1 MSAYVADALV
11 VFGLATMTLAVVG
24 LFRMPTTR
32 LRLHAASKASA
43 VGLLPIAIAAAIGGG
58 GVRALLVWL
67 FVIVTAPVTAHV
79 LAQVAEET
87 DEGEEDG

>member
-1 MSAYVADALV
+1 VSAYVADALV
-11 VFGLATMTLAVVG
+11 VFGLIVMTLAIAG

-43 VGLLPIAIAAAIGGG
+43 VGVLPLAAAAAIGGA

-67 FVIVTAPVTAHV
+67 LVIVTTPVSAHV
-79 LAQVAEET
+79 LALVAEET
-87 DEGEEDG
+87 DEGEEQ

>member
-1 MSAYVADALV
+1 MTAYVADALV
-11 VFGLATMTLAVVG
+11 VFGLVVVTLAVAG

-43 VGLLPIAIAAAIGGG
+43 VGLLPIAIAGAMGGG

-67 FVIVTAPVTAHV
+67 LVIVTAPVTAHV
-79 LAQVAEET
+79 LALVAEET